1 MSVVSYSSSSQFTGS
16 SDPPVTCKCGT
27 IPEVGMTFYYKSKYD
42 NDMYIEGV
50 IGKLAPPL
58 NIVST
63 TGALY
68 KNEEIEIKP
77 LHIKRDEKLRDLG
90 I

>member
-1 MSVVSYSSSSQFTGS
+1 M
-16 SDPPVTCKCGT
+16 
-27 IPEVGMTFYYKSKYD
+27 
-42 NDMYIEGV
+42 
-50 IGKLAPPL
+50 
-58 NIVST
+58 
-63 TGALY
+63 Y